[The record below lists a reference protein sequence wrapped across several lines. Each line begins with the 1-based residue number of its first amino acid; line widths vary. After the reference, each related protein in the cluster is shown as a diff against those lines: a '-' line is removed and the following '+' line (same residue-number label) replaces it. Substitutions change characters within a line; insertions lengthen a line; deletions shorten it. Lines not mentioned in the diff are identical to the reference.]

1 MCQNPGIWGADEVGE
16 ENNSGGTSE
25 FISLLE
31 SFFPLLPFL
40 LPSIISWAPKKRED
54 EGDWI

>member
-1 MCQNPGIWGADEVGE
+1 MGE

-31 SFFPLLPFL
+31 SFFPPASISPASNSFL
-40 LPSIISWAPKKRED
+40 GSE
-54 EGDWI
+54 ET